1 MKCKNCGQ
9 ETMENA
15 SFCPECGQ
23 KLENETVVETVE
35 TTESTETAES
45 TEAVEAVE
53 ATETVESTGTVE
65 ATETAETGESKVSL
79 LKKDDADKENTGS
92 AGGFS
97 IPTSTSSGSTGGI
110 SIPTSTSGAVGG
122 SAVPSGT
129 ASAIPSGTSS
139 AAKSKKPPI
148 GLFAGI
154 GAVVVLLIL
163 CVTVFGNSIG
173 MMFASPKDVYVK
185 TEKKVIKE
193 QVDKFA
199 KFYDEY
205 LEQLDKAYDQH
216 VDASV
221 KLSWSDE
228 AKELYEEYSSSGY
241 GGDTDLSWL
250 DSIGL
255 NYALDF
261 DDDKMGADIT
271 FNINDK
277 VILNPTLYMDME
289 KMIIDMPDFAEKA
302 LELQFDEDNQE
313 VFDSIYRNKDLKE
326 TLPNSEDLKKV
337 LNKYLPMYLEAV
349 KEVKKTA
356 EEIEVAGIKQ
366 KVNKY
371 EAVFDDE
378 KFVEVI
384 KKMKEEMKKDKEL
397 ERVVKAFYE
406 TSLLYSEGQGLGDEL
421 TADEAYDKFIENLD
435 EELETEG
442 FGGTSNIFIAGNKVV
457 GREITA
463 LNPDTDEETFTL
475 NYKIPTNGKKF
486 GLLYEVVSEGSSF
499 AVEGS
504 GEMKGKAISGEFELI
519 NDDEKTADITL
530 NTLEFKSGTDIKLN
544 ADIKPSVDSE
554 MYGSSLIDINDS
566 SFNVDLVS
574 NQKEATLKVDF
585 KYNDKNFAT
594 LVSEA
599 KTSAKKEVKEPDV
612 ETVDMSD
619 SSEQN
624 EWIKDFDFDELVAR
638 LEDAGVPEE
647 LTGFISYFKQGS
659 LY

>member
-1 MKCKNCGQ
+1 M
-9 ETMENA
+9 
-15 SFCPECGQ
+15 
-23 KLENETVVETVE
+23 
-35 TTESTETAES
+35 
-45 TEAVEAVE
+45 
-53 ATETVESTGTVE
+53 
-65 ATETAETGESKVSL
+65 
-79 LKKDDADKENTGS
+79 
-92 AGGFS
+92 
-97 IPTSTSSGSTGGI
+97 
-110 SIPTSTSGAVGG
+110 
-122 SAVPSGT
+122 
-129 ASAIPSGTSS
+129 
-139 AAKSKKPPI
+139 
-148 GLFAGI
+148 
-154 GAVVVLLIL
+154 
-163 CVTVFGNSIG
+163 
-173 MMFASPKDVYVK
+173 
-185 TEKKVIKE
+185 
-193 QVDKFA
+193 
-199 KFYDEY
+199 
-205 LEQLDKAYDQH
+205 
-216 VDASV
+216 
-221 KLSWSDE
+221 
-228 AKELYEEYSSSGY
+228 
-241 GGDTDLSWL
+241 
-250 DSIGL
+250 
-255 NYALDF
+255 
-261 DDDKMGADIT
+261 
-271 FNINDK
+271 
-277 VILNPTLYMDME
+277 
-289 KMIIDMPDFAEKA
+289 
-302 LELQFDEDNQE
+302 
-313 VFDSIYRNKDLKE
+313 
-326 TLPNSEDLKKV
+326 
-337 LNKYLPMYLEAV
+337 
-349 KEVKKTA
+349 
-356 EEIEVAGIKQ
+356 
-366 KVNKY
+366 
-371 EAVFDDE
+371 
-378 KFVEVI
+378 
-384 KKMKEEMKKDKEL
+384 
-397 ERVVKAFYE
+397 
-406 TSLLYSEGQGLGDEL
+406 
-421 TADEAYDKFIENLD
+421 D

-475 NYKIPTNGKKF
+475 NYKMPTNGKKF